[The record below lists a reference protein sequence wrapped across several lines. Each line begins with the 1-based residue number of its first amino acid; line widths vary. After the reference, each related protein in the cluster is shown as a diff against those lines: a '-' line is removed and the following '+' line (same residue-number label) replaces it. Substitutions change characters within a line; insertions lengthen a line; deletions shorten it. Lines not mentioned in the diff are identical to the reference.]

1 MAHSLKTLAT
11 MASESAS
18 DTGDNAESDTVGDS
32 EVAARGS
39 VTLIPD
45 GDTQP
50 PSAEVTPRSEHRE
63 LSYALWRGRMPP
75 GELMMS

>member
-18 DTGDNAESDTVGDS
+18 DTGGNAESDTVGDS

-50 PSAEVTPRSEHRE
+50 PSAEVTPHSEHRE